1 MNTKITM
8 YEQKCIRLELQRGT
22 IDKRIRS
29 ESRCKMEQYI
39 IKGGNPLV
47 GEVEIGGAK
56 NAALAILAAAIM
68 TDETVQIDN
77 LPDVNDINVM
87 LEAISGIGAMV
98 QRLDRHTV
106 RINGGT
112 IANFDIE
119 YDYIKKIRASY
130 YLLGALLGKY
140 KRAEVALPGGCN
152 IGSRPID
159 QHLKGFRALG
169 ADVDIEHG
177 KIVAE
182 AEHLKGTHLYFDVVS
197 VGATINVMMAAAMSE
212 GLTIMENV
220 AKEPHVVDVANF
232 LNSMGANIRGAGTDV
247 IKIRGVRTLHS
258 TDYSIIPDQIEAGT
272 FMFAA
277 AATRG
282 DVTVLN
288 VIPKHLDATI
298 SKLIDIGCEVE
309 EFDDAVRVVSK
320 GRLRSTQVKTLPY
333 PGYPTDMQPQIG
345 VVLALARG
353 TSTITESI
361 FENRFKYL
369 AELARMGAQVKVE
382 GNSAT
387 IEGVEKFSGARVS
400 APDLRAGAALC
411 IAGLAADGITI
422 VDDIVYIQR
431 GYERFDEKLRN
442 LGGVIEKVTSEKEI
456 QKFRLKVG

>member
-1 MNTKITM
+1 
-8 YEQKCIRLELQRGT
+8 
-22 IDKRIRS
+22 
-29 ESRCKMEQYI
+29 MEQYI

-68 TDETVQIDN
+68 TDETVTIDN
-77 LPDVNDINVM
+77 LPDVNDINVL
-87 LEAISGIGAMV
+87 LEAISGIGAEV
-98 QRLDRHTV
+98 DRIDRHTV
-106 RINGGT
+106 RINGSN
-112 IANFDIE
+112 IENFDIE

-140 KRAEVALPGGCN
+140 KRAEVVLPGGCN

-169 ADVDIEHG
+169 AYVDIEHG
-177 KIVAE
+177 KIIAE
-182 AEHLKGTHLYFDVVS
+182 AERLIGKHIYFDVVS
-197 VGATINVMMAAAMSE
+197 VGATINVMMAASMAE
-212 GLTIMENV
+212 GLTILENV

-247 IKIRGVRTLHS
+247 IKIRGVSRLHK

-282 DVTVLN
+282 DVTVMN
-288 VIPKHLDATI
+288 VIPKHLEATI
-298 SKLIDIGCEVE
+298 AKLVEIGCEVE

-320 GRLRSTQVKTLPY
+320 GDLHNTQVKTLPY
-333 PGYPTDMQPQIG
+333 PGFPTDMQPQIG
-345 VVLALARG
+345 VTLALCKG

-369 AELARMGAQVKVE
+369 SELARMGANVKVE
-382 GNSAT
+382 GNAAT
-387 IEGVEKFSGARVS
+387 IEGVDKFSGARVS
-400 APDLRAGAALC
+400 APDLRAGAALV
-411 IAGLAADGITI
+411 IAGMAADGITI

-431 GYERFDEKLRN
+431 GYERFEEKLRS
-442 LGGVIEKVTSEKEI
+442 LGAVIERVSTEREI
-456 QKFRLKVG
+456 QKFKLKVG

>member
-1 MNTKITM
+1 
-8 YEQKCIRLELQRGT
+8 
-22 IDKRIRS
+22 
-29 ESRCKMEQYI
+29 MEQYI

-68 TDETVQIDN
+68 TDETVLIDN
-77 LPDVNDINVM
+77 LPDVNDINVL
-87 LEAISGIGAMV
+87 LEAIQGIGAMV
-98 QRLDRHTV
+98 QRVDRHTV
-106 RINGGT
+106 KINGSAIT
-112 IANFDIE
+112 DFNIE

-130 YLLGALLGKY
+130 YLLGAMLGKY

-182 AEHLKGTHLYFDVVS
+182 AEHLRGTHLYFDVVS
-197 VGATINVMMAAAMSE
+197 VGATINVMMAAAMAD

-232 LNSMGANIRGAGTDV
+232 LNSIGANIRGAGTDV
-247 IKIRGVRTLHS
+247 IKIRGVKSLHK
-258 TDYSIIPDQIEAGT
+258 TEYSIIPDQIEAGT

-277 AATRG
+277 AATKG

-298 SKLIDIGCEVE
+298 SKLVDIGCEVE
-309 EFDDAVRVVSK
+309 EFDDAVRVVAK
-320 GRLRSTQVKTLPY
+320 NRLRSTQVKTLPY

-345 VVLALARG
+345 VVLALAQG

-369 AELARMGAQVKVE
+369 DELARMGAVIKVE

-411 IAGLAADGITI
+411 IAGLATDGITI

-431 GYERFDEKLRN
+431 GYERFEEKLRG
-442 LGGVIEKVTSEKEI
+442 LGGIIEKVSDEKEI
-456 QKFRLKVG
+456 QKFKLKVG

>member
-1 MNTKITM
+1 
-8 YEQKCIRLELQRGT
+8 
-22 IDKRIRS
+22 
-29 ESRCKMEQYI
+29 MEQYI
-39 IKGGNPLV
+39 IKGGSPLV

-68 TDETVQIDN
+68 TDETVLIDN

-87 LEAISGIGAMV
+87 LEAIAGIGAMV
-98 QRLDRHTV
+98 QRIDRHTV
-106 RINGGT
+106 KINGSTVGD
-112 IANFDIE
+112 FSIE

-140 KRAEVALPGGCN
+140 KKSEVALPGGCN

-182 AEHLKGTHLYFDVVS
+182 AEVLKGTHLYFDVVT
-197 VGATINVMMAAAMSE
+197 VGATINVMMAAAMAE

-220 AKEPHVVDVANF
+220 AKEPHVVDMANF
-232 LNSMGANIRGAGTDV
+232 LNSMGANIKGAGTDV
-247 IKIRGVRTLHS
+247 IKIRGVKSLHK
-258 TDYSIIPDQIEAGT
+258 TEYSIIPDQIEAGT

-298 SKLIDIGCEVE
+298 SKLVDIGCEIE
-309 EFDDAVRVVSK
+309 EFDDAVRVVAK
-320 GRLRSTQVKTLPY
+320 GRLSSTQVKTLPY

-345 VVLALARG
+345 VTLALAKG

-369 AELARMGAQVKVE
+369 DELARMGAVIKVE

-387 IEGVEKFSGARVS
+387 IEGVEKLSGARVS

-411 IAGLAADGITI
+411 IAGLATDGITI
-422 VDDIVYIQR
+422 IDDIVYIQR
-431 GYERFDEKLRN
+431 GYERFEDKLRS
-442 LGGVIEKVTSEKEI
+442 LGGMIEKVSSEKEI
-456 QKFRLKVG
+456 QKFKLKVG

>member
-1 MNTKITM
+1 
-8 YEQKCIRLELQRGT
+8 
-22 IDKRIRS
+22 
-29 ESRCKMEQYI
+29 MEQYI

-68 TDETVQIDN
+68 TDETVLVEN
-77 LPDVNDINVM
+77 LPDVNDVNVM

-98 QRLDRHTV
+98 QRIDRHTAK
-106 RINGGT
+106 INGST
-112 IANFDIE
+112 IGDFNIE

-140 KRAEVALPGGCN
+140 RRAEVALPGGCN

-182 AEHLKGTHLYFDVVS
+182 AENLHGTHIYFDVVS
-197 VGATINVMMAAAMSE
+197 VGATINVMMAAAMAD

-247 IKIRGVRTLHS
+247 IRIRGVKKFHKTE
-258 TDYSIIPDQIEAGT
+258 YSIIPDQIEAGT

-277 AATRG
+277 AATKG
-282 DVTVLN
+282 DVMVLN

-298 SKLIDIGCEVE
+298 SKLIDMGCEVE
-309 EFDDAVRVVSK
+309 EFDDAVRVVAK

-345 VVLALARG
+345 VTLALAKG

-369 AELARMGAQVKVE
+369 GELARMGAVTKVE

-411 IAGLAADGITI
+411 IAGLAAEGITI

-431 GYERFDEKLRN
+431 GYERFEEKLRS
-442 LGGVIEKVTSEKEI
+442 LGGMIEKVSSEKEI
-456 QKFRLKVG
+456 QKFKLKVG

>member
-1 MNTKITM
+1 
-8 YEQKCIRLELQRGT
+8 
-22 IDKRIRS
+22 
-29 ESRCKMEQYI
+29 MEQYI

-68 TDETVQIDN
+68 TDETVLIDN
-77 LPDVNDINVM
+77 LPDVNDVNVM
-87 LEAISGIGAMV
+87 LEAISGIGAGV
-98 QRLDRHTV
+98 QRIDRHTV
-106 RINGGT
+106 KINGGT
-112 IANFDIE
+112 IGDFNIE

-140 KRAEVALPGGCN
+140 RRAEVALPGGCN

-182 AEHLKGTHLYFDVVS
+182 AEFLRGTHLYFDVVS
-197 VGATINVMMAAAMSE
+197 VGATINVMMAAAMAD
-212 GLTIMENV
+212 GLTIMANV

-247 IKIRGVRTLHS
+247 IKIRGVKKLHRS
-258 TDYSIIPDQIEAGT
+258 EYSIIPDQIEAGT

-277 AATRG
+277 AATKG
-282 DVTVLN
+282 DVTVMN

-298 SKLIDIGCEVE
+298 SKLVDIGCEVE
-309 EFDDAVRVVSK
+309 EFDDAVRVVAK

-345 VVLALARG
+345 VTLALAKG

-369 AELARMGAQVKVE
+369 GELARMGAIVKVE

-387 IEGVEKFSGARVS
+387 IEGVERFSGARVS

-431 GYERFDEKLRN
+431 GYERFEEKLRS
-442 LGGVIEKVTSEKEI
+442 LGGVIEKVSSEKEI
-456 QKFRLKVG
+456 QKFKLKVG

>member
-1 MNTKITM
+1 
-8 YEQKCIRLELQRGT
+8 
-22 IDKRIRS
+22 
-29 ESRCKMEQYI
+29 MEQYI
-39 IKGGNPLV
+39 IKGGTPLV
-47 GEVEIGGAK
+47 GEVVIGGAK

-68 TDETVQIDN
+68 TDETVHIDN
-77 LPDVNDINVM
+77 LPDVNDINVL
-87 LEAISGIGAMV
+87 LEAMEGIGA
-98 QRLDRHTV
+98 QIKRIDRHTV
-106 RINGGT
+106 QISGGAVHDFN
-112 IANFDIE
+112 ID

-140 KRAEVALPGGCN
+140 KHAEVALPGGCN

-169 ADVDIEHG
+169 AEVEIEHG
-177 KIVAE
+177 KILADADRLVGS
-182 AEHLKGTHLYFDVVS
+182 HIYFDVVS

-212 GLTIMENV
+212 GMTIMENV

-247 IKIRGVRTLHS
+247 IKIRGVKSLHRTE
-258 TDYSIIPDQIEAGT
+258 YSIIPDQIEAGT
-272 FMFAA
+272 FMLAA
-277 AATRG
+277 AVTKG
-282 DVTVLN
+282 DITVMN

-298 SKLIDIGCEVE
+298 SKLVDIGCEVE
-309 EFDDAVRVVSK
+309 EFDDAVRVVAK

-345 VVLALARG
+345 VALALANG

-369 AELARMGAQVKVE
+369 GELARMGAQVKVE

-387 IEGVEKFSGARVS
+387 IEGVEKFSAARVS

-431 GYERFDEKLRN
+431 GYERFEEKLRS
-442 LGGVIEKVTSEKEI
+442 LGGMIEKVSSEKEI

>member
-1 MNTKITM
+1 
-8 YEQKCIRLELQRGT
+8 
-22 IDKRIRS
+22 
-29 ESRCKMEQYI
+29 MEQYV

-47 GEVEIGGAK
+47 GEVEISGAK

-68 TDETVQIDN
+68 TDETVLIEN

-87 LEAISGIGAMV
+87 LEAIAGIGATV
-98 QRLDRHTV
+98 QRVDRHRV
-106 RINGGT
+106 KINGGT
-112 IANFDIE
+112 ITDFNIE
-119 YDYIKKIRASY
+119 YDFIKKIRASY

-140 KRAEVALPGGCN
+140 GRAEVALPGGCN

-169 ADVDIEHG
+169 AEVDIEHG

-182 AEHLKGTHLYFDVVS
+182 SDHLRGTHLYFDVVS
-197 VGATINVMMAAAMSE
+197 VGATINVMMAAAMAD

-232 LNSMGANIRGAGTDV
+232 LNSIGANIRGAGTDV
-247 IKIRGVRTLHS
+247 IKIRGVNSLHKS
-258 TDYSIIPDQIEAGT
+258 EYSIIPDQIEAGT

-277 AATRG
+277 AVTKG

-298 SKLIDIGCEVE
+298 SKLNDIGCEIE
-309 EFDDAVRVVSK
+309 EFDDAVRVVAK
-320 GRLRSTQVKTLPY
+320 GRLCSTQVKTLPY

-345 VVLALARG
+345 VALALAKG

-369 AELARMGAQVKVE
+369 DELARMGAVIKVE

-387 IEGVEKFSGARVS
+387 IEGVEKFSGARIS

-411 IAGLAADGITI
+411 IAGLATDGVTI
-422 VDDIVYIQR
+422 IDDIEYIQR
-431 GYERFDEKLRN
+431 GYEKFEEKLRS
-442 LGGVIEKVTSEKEI
+442 LGGVIERTASEKEI
-456 QKFRLKVG
+456 QKFILKVG

>member
-1 MNTKITM
+1 
-8 YEQKCIRLELQRGT
+8 
-22 IDKRIRS
+22 
-29 ESRCKMEQYI
+29 MEQYV

-77 LPDVNDINVM
+77 LPDVNDVNVM
-87 LEAISGIGAMV
+87 LEAIEGIGAMV
-98 QRLDRHTV
+98 QRIDRHTV
-106 RINGGT
+106 KINGST
-112 IANFDIE
+112 IGDFNIE

-182 AEHLKGTHLYFDVVS
+182 AEKLRGTHLYFDVVT

-247 IKIRGVRTLHS
+247 IKIRGVRSLHK
-258 TDYSIIPDQIEAGT
+258 TEYSIIPDQIEAGT

-282 DVTVLN
+282 DVTVMN
-288 VIPKHLDATI
+288 VIPKHLEATTA
-298 SKLIDIGCEVE
+298 KLEEIGCEVE
-309 EFDDAVRVVSK
+309 EFDDAVRVRAPK
-320 GRLRSTQVKTLPY
+320 RLHRTHVKTLPY
-333 PGYPTDMQPQIG
+333 PGYPTDMQPQIA
-345 VVLALARG
+345 VTLALAEG
-353 TSTITESI
+353 TSIVTESI
-361 FENRFKYL
+361 FENRFKY
-369 AELARMGAQVKVE
+369 ADELSRMGANIKVE
-382 GNSAT
+382 GNSA
-387 IEGVEKFSGARVS
+387 IIDGVKKLTGARVS
-400 APDLRAGAALC
+400 APDLRAGAALV
-411 IAGLAADGITI
+411 IAGLAADGITV

-431 GYERFDEKLRN
+431 GYENFEDKLRS
-442 LGGVIEKVTSEKEI
+442 LGAEIERVSNEKEI
-456 QKFRLKVG
+456 QKFRLRVG

>member
-1 MNTKITM
+1 
-8 YEQKCIRLELQRGT
+8 
-22 IDKRIRS
+22 
-29 ESRCKMEQYI
+29 MEQYI

-68 TDETVQIDN
+68 TDETVLIDN

-87 LEAISGIGAMV
+87 LEAIEGIGAMV
-98 QRLDRHTV
+98 ERIDRHTV
-106 RINGGT
+106 KINGGT
-112 IANFDIE
+112 ITDFNID

-130 YLLGALLGKY
+130 YLLAAMLGKY
-140 KRAEVALPGGCN
+140 KKAEVALPGGCN

-182 AEHLKGTHLYFDVVS
+182 ADVLKGTHLYFDVVS
-197 VGATINVMMAAAMSE
+197 VGATINVMMTAAMAN
-212 GLTIMENV
+212 GMTIMENV

-247 IKIRGVRTLHS
+247 IKIRGVKTLHK
-258 TDYSIIPDQIEAGT
+258 TEYSIIPDQIEAGT

-277 AATRG
+277 AATKG
-282 DVTVLN
+282 DVTVTN

-309 EFDDAVRVVSK
+309 ELDDAVRVVAK
-320 GRLRSTQVKTLPY
+320 GRLKSTQVKTLPY

-345 VVLALARG
+345 VVLALASG

-369 AELARMGAQVKVE
+369 DELARMGANIKVE

-387 IEGVEKFSGARVS
+387 IEGVEKLSGARVS

-411 IAGLAADGITI
+411 IAGLATDGITI

-431 GYERFDEKLRN
+431 GYERFEEKLRS
-442 LGGVIEKVTSEKEI
+442 LGGIIERVSSEKEI
-456 QKFRLKVG
+456 QKFTLKVS